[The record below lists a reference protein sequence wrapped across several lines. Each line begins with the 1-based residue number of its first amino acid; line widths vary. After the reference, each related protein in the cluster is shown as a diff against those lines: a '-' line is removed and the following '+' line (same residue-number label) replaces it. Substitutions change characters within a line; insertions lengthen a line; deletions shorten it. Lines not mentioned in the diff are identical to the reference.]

1 MTLRPYQSSS
11 VALTVDAITQGLAT
25 LFYLATGGGKTVCAA
40 EVIRLMMTIRRGGR
54 IAFIAHR
61 EELIN
66 QAYGKLRE
74 WGIDPGV
81 VWAQDIGRLDY
92 RKQVQ
97 VCSIQTLVRRLDLN
111 FEFDGLVFDECFPAG
126 TMIDG
131 TPIESLR
138 EGDTVTTWN
147 GLGFSSGIIKRT
159 MRRRPTALV
168 QVRIGGRSIVTT
180 PEHPFLTES
189 GWVRAIELQGK
200 YVMRKVGD
208 NYEKQNHRKMQR
220 MRGGVRSPRKVSEHL
235 GLHFRKGSP
244 LLLKSMFGRIPKKN
258 IFRDYDAHKL
268 ARPEYPFGA
277 HEDQESNVRSNDSG
291 TRKGYATRSRKLEAA
306 NPRRKREANTS
317 GRSRSVSRAFVADGG
332 YCSDRRGVENSWV
345 SDALQAGYSKRNY
358 SHRNRSGRQEPSGEG
373 SKKTRLQKGCVPAF
387 ARVDSV
393 EILERGCDGRF
404 GGLCPDGFVYNLE
417 VGPDHTY
424 IADGFVVHN
433 CHHLPATTYKTIRRA
448 FPSAWTLGLTATPD
462 GRSDGLRLGSMF
474 DVMIKAATISDL
486 IAQGYLVQPV
496 YTVCRATAPPP
507 VSMEDEEAGQR
518 ASAPVVIGNV
528 VDEWMRHARGRSS
541 VYFGYTVSHA
551 EHMAARFRQAGA
563 RFETVHGEMGSAERQ
578 DILDRLARRELDGV
592 TNCNV
597 LTEGWDFP
605 ACECVGLARAFGA
618 IGAYIQAGGRGL
630 RSWPGK
636 SSVRIMDHGGNFD
649 RHGRIELDREILL
662 HDDPAKEKAVREAS
676 ERGDFARIPQIIR
689 ECDARAV
696 NIGAASPQLF
706 AADSTGPEVVEI
718 RKPSRRAPFRVLRG

>member
-11 VALTVDAITQGLAT
+11 VALTVDALSQGLAT

-40 EVIRLMMTIRRGGR
+40 EVIRRMMEIRKGGR

-147 GLGFSSGIIKRT
+147 GFGFSSGIIERT
-159 MRRRPTALV
+159 MKRRPTALV
-168 QVRIGGRSIVTT
+168 RVRIGGRSIVTT

-220 MRGGVRSPRKVSEHL
+220 MRRRVRFARTLSAHFDIHDRQGQALLFSEML
-235 GLHFRKGSP
+235 
-244 LLLKSMFGRIPKKN
+244 GRIQAKGLFFDHEGNELEAKGYYFGADEGAEPNVRRCN
-258 IFRDYDAHKL
+258 IGASQSNASSQGKL
-268 ARPEYPFGA
+268 ASAIPGR
-277 HEDQESNVRSNDSG
+277 Q
-291 TRKGYATRSRKLEAA
+291 
-306 NPRRKREANTS
+306 REANPGGGSDVIEGSVLARRGNRPYRIMARRRISNTLQTRHRKS
-317 GRSRSVSRAFVADGG
+317 CASNRYRSR
-332 YCSDRRGVENSWV
+332 W
-345 SDALQAGYSKRNY
+345 
-358 SHRNRSGRQEPSGEG
+358 QEPSGEG
-373 SKKTRLQKGCVPAF
+373 SKKTGRQEGGLPYF
-387 ARVDSV
+387 ARVESV
-393 EILERGCDGRF
+393 EVLERGGDGRF

-507 VSMEDEEAGQR
+507 VSMDDEEAGQR

-528 VDEWMRHARGRSS
+528 VDEWMRHARGLAT
-541 VYFGYTVSHA
+541 VAFGYTVSHA

-605 ACECVGLARAFGA
+605 ACQCAILARAFGS
-618 IGAYIQAGGRGL
+618 IGAYIQTGGRVL
-630 RSWPGK
+630 RSSPGK
-636 SSVRIMDHGGNFD
+636 TYARIMDHGGNFD

-676 ERGDFARIPQIIR
+676 ERGEFARIPQIIR